1 MFQVVQL
8 DSSLDQILDIFDR
21 TFDGSGDLVDI
32 LRLHDSLQVVLK
44 HLGKVVCA
52 HSIRDQ
58 IRISKARNT
67 YSATQN
73 HGST

>member
-1 MFQVVQL
+1 MLQVVQL

-21 TFDGSGDLVDI
+21 TFDSSRDLVDI
-32 LRLHDSLQVVLK
+32 LRLHDSLQVVLE

-58 IRISKARNT
+58 VRTSKARNT

>member
-1 MFQVVQL
+1 MLQVVQL
-8 DSSLDQILDIFDR
+8 DSSLDQILYIFDR
-21 TFDGSGDLVDI
+21 TFDGSRDLVDI

-44 HLGKVVCA
+44 HLGEVVCA
-52 HSIRDQ
+52 HSIREQ
-58 IRISKARNT
+58 VRISKARST